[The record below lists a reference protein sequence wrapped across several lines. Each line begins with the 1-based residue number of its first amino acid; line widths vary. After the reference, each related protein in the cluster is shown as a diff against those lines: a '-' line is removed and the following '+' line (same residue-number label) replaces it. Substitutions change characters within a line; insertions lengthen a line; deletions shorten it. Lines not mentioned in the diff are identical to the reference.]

1 MEATFAK
8 KSDWLMET
16 LTVGRSYFF
25 GLLKLLRNEFH
36 PSKRGCKDTKIH
48 ACAQIIRILFIHFAA
63 IFQSKDSKRHLRFA
77 K

>member
-1 MEATFAK
+1 
-8 KSDWLMET
+8 MET

-25 GLLKLLRNEFH
+25 GLLKSLRIEFH
-36 PSKRGCKDTKIH
+36 LSKRGCKDTKIR
-48 ACAQIIRILFIHFAA
+48 AGAQIIHILFIHFVA

>member
-36 PSKRGCKDTKIH
+36 PSKRGCKDTNSH
-48 ACAQIIRILFIHFAA
+48 ACEQIIDSLFTQFAV
-63 IFQSKDSKRHLRFA
+63 KE
-77 K
+77 